1 MAKTTLRQIEERLR
15 GMFTPGEQRKL
26 VFWYD
31 ESASFENEVN
41 QLDLPGVTVYRME
54 PRTQFATKW
63 MLEIDHP
70 DESFLIYAPFAKP
83 PTGGKPSCGYAVLLA
98 GILHRQGDHDRTGL

>member
-26 VFWYD
+26 VFWYE

-54 PRTQFATKW
+54 PRTQ
-63 MLEIDHP
+63 L
-70 DESFLIYAPFAKP
+70 P
-83 PTGGKPSCGYAVLLA
+83 PSGCWRSTT
-98 GILHRQGDHDRTGL
+98 RTRAF

>member
-1 MAKTTLRQIEERLR
+1 MAKTTLRQIEDRLR

-41 QLDLPGVTVYRME
+41 QLNLPGVTVYRME

-70 DESFLIYAPFAKP
+70 DESFLIYAPFAIPRWKKTILRICCATRRNTP
-83 PTGGKPSCGYAVLLA
+83 PT
-98 GILHRQGDHDRTGL
+98 RQP

>member
-41 QLDLPGVTVYRME
+41 QLDLPGVTVYR
-54 PRTQFATKW
+54 
-63 MLEIDHP
+63 
-70 DESFLIYAPFAKP
+70 
-83 PTGGKPSCGYAVLLA
+83 
-98 GILHRQGDHDRTGL
+98 

>member
-83 PTGGKPSCGYAVLLA
+83 PLEENHLA
-98 GILHRQGDHDRTGL
+98 DMLCYSQEFR

>member
-15 GMFTPGEQRKL
+15 AMFAPGEQRKL

-31 ESASFENEVN
+31 ESASFEDEVS
-41 QLDLPGVTVYRME
+41 QLNIPGVTVYRMK
-54 PRTQFATKW
+54 PHTQFATKW
-63 MLEIDHP
+63 MLELEHP

-83 PTGGKPSCGYAVLLA
+83 PLEENHLA
-98 GILHRQGDHDRTGL
+98 DMLRY